1 MSDKLKK
8 LQIKKLIQ
16 EYEFLT
22 TENEYRKEIIEDNK
36 SLFMEMVG
44 EARKTL
50 NIPLPEPKEPKEEE
64 IKNEVSKEKKP
75 ENVSDSTKSKVKKI
89 YREIVKLTH
98 PDRTNSEEL
107 IEIYRK
113 ATIAADNY
121 NVLELFQFCVELKI
135 SIELDLEDID
145 VLDFLIKTKKDDIK
159 KIESSF
165 IWLWLNAKNEEEKN
179 KLAEMFVKQTSGL

>member
-22 TENEYRKEIIEDNK
+22 TEDEYRKEVIEDGK
-36 SLFMEMVG
+36 GLFMEMVG
-44 EARKTL
+44 ETRKTL
-50 NIPLPEPKEPKEEE
+50 NIPVPEPKNPNDEEV
-64 IKNEVSKEKKP
+64 KNEIPKEKKP

-107 IEIYRK
+107 VEIYRK
-113 ATIAADNY
+113 ATTAADNY
-121 NVLELFQFCVELKI
+121 NVLELFQICVELKI
-135 SIELDLEDID
+135 PIELDMEDVD
-145 VLDFLIKTKKDDIK
+145 VLNFLINNKRENIK
-159 KIESSF
+159 KIEASF
-165 IWLWLNAKNEEEKN
+165 IWLWLNAKTEEEKN
-179 KLAEMFVKQTSGL
+179 KLVEMFVKQTSGL

>member
-22 TENEYRKEIIEDNK
+22 TENEYRKEIIEDNR
-36 SLFMEMVG
+36 SLFMDTVG
-44 EARKTL
+44 TVRKTL
-50 NIPLPEPKEPKEEE
+50 NIPLPEPKEPNNQEV
-64 IKNEVSKEKKP
+64 KNDILEEKKP
-75 ENVSDSTKSKVKKI
+75 ENVSNSTKNKVKKI

-98 PDRTNSEEL
+98 PDRVNSEEL

-135 SIELDLEDID
+135 PIELDMEDID
-145 VLDFLIKTKKDDIK
+145 VLNFLINTKKDNIK

-179 KLAEMFVKQTSGL
+179 KLVEMFVKQTSGL